1 VSSDAGEAATSIRKG
16 GLGGLSSKAMPTLV
30 AVGVGCFLIALM
42 TILLGKNSGPAIFL
56 FDYSDDSVFPYPLT
70 IHNLLYLF
78 FFFGLG
84 DLFGRWQAARRE
96 YGFID
101 QHFLPEDDQTILQSR
116 DLGPIRRRVAG
127 LYDGQNGIL
136 PHLIDLSILQ
146 FQASRSVDQTV
157 SVLNSRLDLINHQ
170 VDLHYSTIRYVVWVI
185 PTVGFVGTVV
195 GIAQALGLID
205 SPDTMDMG
213 KITHSLGIAFNTT
226 IIALVLSAIIVLL
239 QNVVQKQEESA
250 LNISGTYCLKNLINR
265 LYVGDS

>member
-1 VSSDAGEAATSIRKG
+1 
-16 GLGGLSSKAMPTLV
+16 M
-30 AVGVGCFLIALM
+30 
-42 TILLGKNSGPAIFL
+42 
-56 FDYSDDSVFPYPLT
+56 
-70 IHNLLYLF
+70 
-78 FFFGLG
+78 
-84 DLFGRWQAARRE
+84 
-96 YGFID
+96 
-101 QHFLPEDDQTILQSR
+101 
-116 DLGPIRRRVAG
+116 
-127 LYDGQNGIL
+127 
-136 PHLIDLSILQ
+136 
-146 FQASRSVDQTV
+146 
-157 SVLNSRLDLINHQ
+157 SVLNSRLELINHQ